1 MFPGQG
7 AYLPGVLAERVRH
20 FPRAVE
26 VLETIDQVAA
36 ERGFEPVSPLLLE
49 RDAIALEDLLAKN
62 SDLLDLAIY
71 ATDAAA
77 HEILTAVGVRADVLV
92 GHSFGELAALS
103 AAGVVSVADVARM
116 ACTRTDAFHRAEPA
130 DGGLLALDMAAW
142 RVEHLVGLLDDPGL
156 RLAIDNGPGQ
166 TVLSGPAASLRAVE
180 ELSAGLGFRAT
191 RLRARYAFHNP
202 LLHGA
207 ADVFRA
213 STADVRLSEP
223 RTAVF
228 SPVLGRYVR
237 TAADAREVIDRN
249 MVSPVHFYDG
259 LLALFR
265 TGTRV
270 FVEAGARQALTG
282 IVRASLPPAARA
294 LPLLP
299 SRGDMEDVIASLT
312 GGGFPV
318 SWDPSSADSV
328 QDDAG
333 TDADARS
340 APPAQQEPPGH
351 GDVLAELADLY
362 AQDLGFPAEM
372 LTPDIDLEADLG
384 VDSLKQLALFQR
396 VREQYGL
403 AEPPAERRVRATTLG
418 RIAELVEEHR

>member
-92 GHSFGELAALS
+92 GHSFGEFAALS

-116 ACTRTDAFHRAEPA
+116 ACTRTDAFHRAEPT

-142 RVEHLVGLLDDPGL
+142 RVEHLVGILDDPGL
-156 RLAIDNGPGQ
+156 RLAIDDGPGQ

-180 ELSAGLGFRAT
+180 QLSAGLGFRAT

-213 STADVRLSEP
+213 STADGRRATE
-223 RTAVF
+223 RTAD
-228 SPVLGRYVR
+228 G
-237 TAADAREVIDRN
+237 
-249 MVSPVHFYDG
+249 G
-259 LLALFR
+259 LLP
-265 TGTRV
+265 GP
-270 FVEAGARQALTG
+270 GP
-282 IVRASLPPAARA
+282 VRAHGRRRPRGDRPEHGVPGALLRRAAGPVPYGHPGVRRGRRPPGADRHRPGLAAARRPRA
-294 LPLLP
+294 
-299 SRGDMEDVIASLT
+299 
-312 GGGFPV
+312 
-318 SWDPSSADSV
+318 
-328 QDDAG
+328 
-333 TDADARS
+333 
-340 APPAQQEPPGH
+340 APPAQPG
-351 GDVLAELADLY
+351 
-362 AQDLGFPAEM
+362 
-372 LTPDIDLEADLG
+372 
-384 VDSLKQLALFQR
+384 
-396 VREQYGL
+396 
-403 AEPPAERRVRATTLG
+403 
-418 RIAELVEEHR
+418 